1 MVIINHILLVA
12 LWIAF
17 GVLHSVLAAGWWKQK
32 MQTWLGTNYKYYPLA
47 YSIFAAVSM
56 ILILVFQFTMQSPL
70 LFKMPLWGKVLA
82 AIPVLAGL
90 SIMLIICRKYFFY
103 LSGISVFYNTQP
115 DAVLQT
121 NGLHRYMR
129 HPLYFGTL
137 LFIWSLFLL
146 MPYLNHLLACFIITI
161 YTLLGAQ
168 IEEKK
173 LVEQFGEKYIK
184 YKKQVPMIVPRL
196 GRLTNDQG

>member
-1 MVIINHILLVA
+1 VAFWIL
-12 LWIAF
+12 F

-32 MQTWLGTNYKYYPLA
+32 MQAWLGRNYKYYPLA

-56 ILILVFQFTMQSPL
+56 TLILVFQFTMQSPL
-70 LFKMPLWGKVLA
+70 LFIVPLWGKVLA
-82 AIPVLAGL
+82 GIPVLAGL
-90 SIMLIICRKYFFY
+90 AIMLVICRKYFFY
-103 LSGISVFYNTQP
+103 LSGISVFYKTQP

-129 HPLYFGTL
+129 HPLYAGTL

-146 MPYLNHLLACFIITI
+146 MPYLDHLLACIIITV

-173 LVEQFGEKYIK
+173 LIEQFGEKYIR
-184 YKKQVPMIVPRL
+184 YQQQVPMILPRI
-196 GRLTNDQG
+196 RRV

>member
-1 MVIINHILLVA
+1 MFDHILLVVF
-12 LWIAF
+12 WIAF
-17 GVLHSVLAAGWWKQK
+17 GVLHSVLAAGWWKLK
-32 MQTWLGTNYKYYPLA
+32 MQAWLGANYKYYPLA
-47 YSIFAAVSM
+47 YSIFAAVTM

-70 LFKMPLWGKVLA
+70 LFPMPLWAKMLA
-82 AIPVLAGL
+82 GIPVLAGL
-90 SIMLIICRKYFFY
+90 AIMLVICRKYFFY
-103 LSGISVFYNTQP
+103 LSGISVFYKTQP
-115 DAVLQT
+115 DPVLQT

-137 LFIWSLFLL
+137 LFIWSLFLM
-146 MPYLNHLLACFIITI
+146 MPYLNHLLACIIITV

-173 LVEQFGEKYIK
+173 LVEQFGEKYIE

-196 GRLTNDQG
+196 RRV

>member
-1 MVIINHILLVA
+1 MIHHILLIL
-12 LWIAF
+12 LWILF

-32 MQTWLGTNYKYYPLA
+32 MQAWLGTNYKYYPLA
-47 YSIFAAVSM
+47 YSVFAAISM

-70 LFKMPLWGKVLA
+70 LFTMPLWAKVLA
-82 AIPVLAGL
+82 GAPVLAGL
-90 SIMLIICRKYFFY
+90 AIMLTICRKYFFY
-103 LSGISVFYNTQP
+103 LSGISVFYKTQP
-115 DAVLQT
+115 AAVLQT

-129 HPLYFGTL
+129 HPLYAGTL

-146 MPYLNHLLACFIITI
+146 MPYLNHLLACIIITV

-173 LVEQFGEKYIK
+173 LVEQFGEKYIE
-184 YKKQVPMIVPRL
+184 YKKRVPMIVPGFR
-196 GRLTNDQG
+196 RV